1 MLSELIRVVVHTTN
15 EELQEDNNS
24 PLLLLRR
31 PSIEDVCYLDV
42 ARPLLS
48 QTALFFDLFVLKF
61 SNYEGNQIL

>member
-15 EELQEDNNS
+15 QKMQEDNKS

-31 PSIEDVCYLDV
+31 HSREDMCYADV

-48 QTALFFDLFVLKF
+48 HKQLCFFICLF
-61 SNYEGNQIL
+61 